1 MTADSLATP
10 AVCSQQ
16 QAFVFNLAAGEPAK
30 IKNSDT
36 PQTFELT
43 VMTDVSQ
50 CAINTHMAEPH
61 EYEGSTHAHLLFYV
75 VGGDY
80 PLMSRFY
87 TKLIIFSTSYSFIFI
102 DYI

>member
-16 QAFVFNLAAGEPAK
+16 QAFVFNLAAGEPAE

-43 VMTDVSQ
+43 VMTGVSQ

-61 EYEGSTHAHLLFYV
+61 EYERSTHTHLLILSCWGLSIDVY
-75 VGGDY
+75 
-80 PLMSRFY
+80 LFY
-87 TKLIIFSTSYSFIFI
+87 TI
-102 DYI
+102 